1 MAEYEDCFIFLL
13 GKAYQRA
20 HGLLKK
26 KLLPFGL
33 TPVQHLILTVLEDG
47 ALAPGEISERTVMD
61 SATLSGVL
69 DRMAEAG
76 LVKKEENPEDRRSLR
91 VSITAKAGKM
101 MDDLAE
107 QRKAVNEELTS
118 VLSLEEKLLFKR
130 MLKDLKG

>member
-1 MAEYEDCFIFLL
+1 MAEYEDCFVFLL

-33 TPVQHLILTVLEDG
+33 TPVQNLILSVLADG

-91 VSITAKAGKM
+91 VSITAKARKM

-107 QRKAVNEELTS
+107 QRKAVNEELTR

-130 MLKDLKG
+130 MLKEIKG